1 MGVYDTATRLA
12 SEIKNSE
19 EYKNFTKCMKAVKR
33 DSASESLLKEFRII
47 QIEIQNKN
55 IQNMPIDNRLRKKVE
70 QIQLKISENNL
81 VNDYLISE
89 KKLMR
94 LMENINKILAKTLED
109 DYK

>member
-1 MGVYDTATRLA
+1 
-12 SEIKNSE
+12 
-19 EYKNFTKCMKAVKR
+19 
-33 DSASESLLKEFRII
+33 
-47 QIEIQNKN
+47 
-55 IQNMPIDNRLRKKVE
+55 MPIDNRLRKKVE